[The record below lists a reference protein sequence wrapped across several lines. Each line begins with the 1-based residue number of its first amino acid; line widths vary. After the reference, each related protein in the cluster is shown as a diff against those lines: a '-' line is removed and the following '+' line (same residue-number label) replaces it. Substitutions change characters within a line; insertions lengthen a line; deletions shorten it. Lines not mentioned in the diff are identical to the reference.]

1 MNKKKI
7 VIIIIVAVVAISIGL
22 YTILPLFTNTV
33 IDEPLPTASGVS
45 LGALGIENFFKQID
59 WLQNIFIFSSPNRS

>member
-7 VIIIIVAVVAISIGL
+7 VIIIIIAVVAISIGL

-45 LGALGIENFFKQID
+45 LSGLGLTAKYIYFF
-59 WLQNIFIFSSPNRS
+59 FSK